1 MKSCLGIWVMTGS
14 LLLSGIA
21 QAAQPVNGKTAPAF
35 GTGPV
40 KVERI
45 AWFPEQQSTGV
56 AVSAD
61 NRIFISLPRISVDVP
76 VSVAELVD
84 GKLVTYPNEQ
94 WNGYRNAKG
103 AANDPAHQFVTA
115 QAIVFD
121 HQNNL
126 WVVDPATPHRSGP
139 IKGGAKLVRINI
151 ATNKVDKVMY
161 FDDKAVPEGASL
173 NDVRFSPDDRYAYLS
188 DVANPGHP
196 GAIVV
201 MDLHTGKAWRA
212 LSGDPSTQTA
222 PDLYLMADGK
232 KLLTPKGEGLQ
243 LNIDGIEISPDGKT
257 FYWQALT
264 GDTVYSVPTEELND
278 PERAKHVRPEAVAK
292 THPAD
297 GLWIDAAGQFFVSN
311 PSEDAV
317 EIADHVGAPL
327 RMLFKDKRM
336 RWPDSFAQGPDGALY
351 VSASFIGDSPWF
363 KPEATTTPS
372 AIFRITAEKR

>member
-1 MKSCLGIWVMTGS
+1 MK
-14 LLLSGIA
+14 LLLCSLALATGCA
-21 QAAQPVNGKTAPAF
+21 LAGVTHATDVNGKTAPAF
-35 GTGPV
+35 GSGPV

-45 AWFPEQQSTGV
+45 AWFPEQQNTGV
-56 AVSAD
+56 AVSKSG
-61 NRIFISLPRISVDVP
+61 RIFASFPRISMDVET
-76 VSVAELVD
+76 SLAELVD
-84 GKLVTYPNEQ
+84 GKLVTYPSKA
-94 WNGYRNAKG
+94 WNGYRNANARTQG
-103 AANDPAHQFVTA
+103 NDPAQQFVTA

-121 HQNNL
+121 HQDNL

-139 IKGGAKLVRINI
+139 LKGGAKLVRINLK
-151 ATNKVDKVMY
+151 TNEVDKVLY
-161 FDDKAVPEGASL
+161 FDEKAVPQGASL
-173 NDVRFSPDDRYAYLS
+173 NDVRFSPDDRFAYLS
-188 DVANPGHP
+188 DVANPGYP
-196 GAIVV
+196 GAIVI

-264 GDTVYSVPTEELND
+264 GDTVYSVPTADLND
-278 PERAKHVRPEAVAK
+278 PKRAKSVQPTAVAK

-317 EIADHVGAPL
+317 EIADKVGAPL
-327 RMLFKDKRM
+327 RTLFKDKRM
-336 RWPDSFAQGPDGALY
+336 RWPDSFAQGPDGSLY

-363 KPEATTTPS
+363 NPEATTTPS
-372 AIFRITAEKR
+372 AIFKITPQ

>member
-1 MKSCLGIWVMTGS
+1 MKLFVCTMAVMTGLALAGS
-14 LLLSGIA
+14 A
-21 QAAQPVNGKTAPAF
+21 QAASQGGKTAPAF
-35 GTGPV
+35 GKGPV

-56 AVSAD
+56 AVSAKG
-61 NRIFISLPRISVDVP
+61 RLFVSFPRISVDVP
-76 VSVAELVD
+76 ISVAELVD
-84 GKLVTYPNEQ
+84 GKLLPYPNMQ
-94 WNGYRNAKG
+94 WNAYRNADTG
-103 AANDPAHQFVTA
+103 ANDAPNQLVTA

-121 HQNNL
+121 HQDNL
-126 WVVDPATPHRSGP
+126 WIVDPATPHRSGP
-139 IKGGAKLVRINI
+139 LKGAAKLVRINI
-151 ATNKVDKVMY
+151 QTNQVDKVLH

-173 NDVRFSPDDRYAYLS
+173 NDVRFSPDDRFAYLS

-201 MDLHTGKAWRA
+201 MDLETGKAWRA
-212 LSGDPSTQTA
+212 LSGHPSTQTA
-222 PDLYLMADGK
+222 PDLFLMGDGK
-232 KLLTPKGEGLQ
+232 KLLTPSGEGLQ

-264 GDTVYSVPTEELND
+264 GDTVYSVPTADLND
-278 PERAKHVRPEAVAK
+278 PERAKQVKPTAVAK

-327 RMLFKDKRM
+327 RTLFKDKRM
-336 RWPDSFAQGPDGALY
+336 RWPDSFAQGPDGSLY

-363 KPEATTTPS
+363 NPEATTTPS
-372 AIFRITAEKR
+372 AVFKITPQQP